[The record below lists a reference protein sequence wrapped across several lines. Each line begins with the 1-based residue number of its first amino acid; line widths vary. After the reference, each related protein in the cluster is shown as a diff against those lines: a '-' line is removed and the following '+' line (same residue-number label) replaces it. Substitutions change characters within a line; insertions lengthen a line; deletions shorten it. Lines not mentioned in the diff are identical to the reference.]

1 MYVIFYYRKRHVVE
15 SVNKVQKGYKMPKPE
30 NSGKFVIN
38 KKVAQGAVNSGR
50 YVADNG
56 GKGNWDNQEDDKTDL
71 RVKESRDN
79 DIIDSKY
86 GFDRYN
92 QVLLI

>member
-1 MYVIFYYRKRHVVE
+1 
-15 SVNKVQKGYKMPKPE
+15 MPKPE

-38 KKVAQGAVNSGR
+38 KKVAQGSVNTGKF
-50 YVADNG
+50 VADNG
-56 GKGNWDNQEDDKTDL
+56 EKKNWNDQDDDKTDL

-86 GFDRYN
+86 GFDR
-92 QVLLI
+92 

>member
-1 MYVIFYYRKRHVVE
+1 
-15 SVNKVQKGYKMPKPE
+15 MPRPE

-38 KKVAQGAVNSGR
+38 KKVAQGSVNTGKF
-50 YVADNG
+50 VADSD
-56 GKGNWDNQEDDKTDL
+56 KSNWNNQDDDKTDL

-86 GFDRYN
+86 GFDRYMIMIMEDVN
-92 QVLLI
+92 IKMTI